1 MEANNM
7 GRPHKKT
14 QRQTRM
20 FIDNEGDGDGD
31 IYHSLPT
38 STRRQGRQQ
47 HNLSAAV
54 VANRPIEKKH

>member
-1 MEANNM
+1 M

-14 QRQTRM
+14 PRQTRM

-54 VANRPIEKKH
+54 EANRLNA